1 MRAFCVWRS
10 FDEMISVPG
19 NQTGNQTGITTLTTK
34 SEKGMRQGGGVAAF
48 LWRGKKSM
56 VNKVAWMVSVDVVST
71 HACVCAYQTGMAY
84 GHRDRHVW
92 LVLSKLD

>member
-1 MRAFCVWRS
+1 
-10 FDEMISVPG
+10 
-19 NQTGNQTGITTLTTK
+19 
-34 SEKGMRQGGGVAAF
+34 
-48 LWRGKKSM
+48 M